1 MSVHKPLEGIK
12 VVELASFVSCACSR
26 ENAGRNGSG
35 CDPRGKH
42 CR

>member
-12 VVELASFVSCACSR
+12 VVELASFVAAPA
-26 ENAGRNGSG
+26 AGRMLAEMGA
-35 CDPRGKH
+35 DPRGKH